1 LKTQD
6 KYTKFIVEEDEDF
19 IRKLFIIKKT
29 TSKTAKKQLEW
40 PKTWPLENG
49 SIKLYKSS
57 DVMFDIKGYSFELR
71 ESFSYISEE
80 KISLA

>member
-1 LKTQD
+1 M
-6 KYTKFIVEEDEDF
+6 
-19 IRKLFIIKKT
+19 FIIKKT

-49 SIKLYKSS
+49 SIKLYKSR

-80 KISLA
+80 EISLA